1 MLELFLDF
9 GKDGVSWTSTLT
21 TSRISKNTETSTN
34 VQKSIP
40 CNFANLGE
48 ILSKSISSA
57 ISNVVMIGGF
67 VVLFSVIVSIL
78 NKTQVFEIL
87 AIPFYPI
94 CNALKINTDF
104 IPAFFSGIVELTNG
118 VKNVSLIA
126 TKYISTNVIICSFL
140 LGFGGIS
147 ILLQV
152 LGIISKTDISIKP
165 YLLGKFLQGTFSAI
179 YTYIALKYISFF
191 NLDLV
196 AVFNS
201 NQKSHPVNNNLNWIA
216 IAFCLICILFIVIK
230 YHKHAGCR
238 GRQPLQP
245 LQ

>member
-1 MLELFLDF
+1 
-9 GKDGVSWTSTLT
+9 
-21 TSRISKNTETSTN
+21 
-34 VQKSIP
+34 
-40 CNFANLGE
+40 
-48 ILSKSISSA
+48 
-57 ISNVVMIGGF
+57 MIGGF

-87 AIPFYPI
+87 SIPFYPI
-94 CNALKINTDF
+94 CNVLKINTDF

-191 NLDLV
+191 NLDLI

-201 NQKSHPVNNNLNWIA
+201 NQKSHPVNYNFNWIA

-230 YHKHAGCR
+230 YHKHAGCL

>member
-1 MLELFLDF
+1 
-9 GKDGVSWTSTLT
+9 
-21 TSRISKNTETSTN
+21 
-34 VQKSIP
+34 
-40 CNFANLGE
+40 
-48 ILSKSISSA
+48 
-57 ISNVVMIGGF
+57 MIGGF

-78 NKTQVFEIL
+78 NNTKILEVL

-104 IPAFFSGIVELTNG
+104 ITAFFSGIIELTNG

-147 ILLQV
+147 VTLQV

-165 YLLGKFLQGTFSAI
+165 YLLGKFLQGCFSAI

-201 NQKSHPVNNNLNWIA
+201 GQKCHPVNNTFNWIA
-216 IAFCLICILFIVIK
+216 IVFCLVCMGFVIK
-230 YHKHAGCR
+230 KYKKIIR
-238 GRQPLQP
+238 
-245 LQ
+245 

>member
-1 MLELFLDF
+1 
-9 GKDGVSWTSTLT
+9 
-21 TSRISKNTETSTN
+21 
-34 VQKSIP
+34 
-40 CNFANLGE
+40 
-48 ILSKSISSA
+48 
-57 ISNVVMIGGF
+57 MIGGF

-78 NKTQVFEIL
+78 NNTKVLEIL

-94 CNALKINTDF
+94 CNALKINPDF
-104 IPAFFSGIVELTNG
+104 VTAFFSGIIELTNG

-140 LGFGGIS
+140 LGFGGLS
-147 ILLQV
+147 IVLQV

-165 YLLGKFLQGTFSAI
+165 YILGKFLQGCFSAV

-201 NQKSHPVNNNLNWIA
+201 TQKSHPVNNNFNWIA
-216 IAFCLICILFIVIK
+216 IAFCLMCITMVVKK
-230 YHKHAGCR
+230 YHFKR
-238 GRQPLQP
+238 IPFNQLYNKNR
-245 LQ
+245 

>member
-1 MLELFLDF
+1 MVSVIHTPYSV
-9 GKDGVSWTSTLT
+9 GVGVPDDPYSSKQ
-21 TSRISKNTETSTN
+21 IS
-34 VQKSIP
+34 

-48 ILSKSISSA
+48 IISKSISSA

-78 NKTQVFEIL
+78 DNTRILEIL
-87 AIPFYPI
+87 SIPFYPI
-94 CNALKINTDF
+94 CNLLNIDTAF
-104 IPAFFSGIVELTNG
+104 VPAFLSGIVELTNG

-140 LGFGGIS
+140 LGFGGLS
-147 ILLQV
+147 VALQV

-165 YLLGKFLQGTFSAI
+165 YLLGKFLQGCFSAI

-196 AVFNS
+196 AVFN
-201 NQKSHPVNNNLNWIA
+201 NAEKCHPVNHNFSWIA
-216 IAFCLICILFIVIK
+216 IVFCLVCVGIVIK
-230 YHKHAGCR
+230 YKKSVNFSFENKK
-238 GRQPLQP
+238 
-245 LQ
+245 

>member
-1 MLELFLDF
+1 MSHIIGIPTNGAPTE
-9 GKDGVSWTSTLT
+9 
-21 TSRISKNTETSTN
+21 KN
-34 VQKSIP
+34 IP
-40 CNFANLGE
+40 CNFSNLGE

-78 NKTQVFEIL
+78 NETQIFEVL
-87 AIPFYPI
+87 AVPFYPI
-94 CNALKINTDF
+94 CNALNIDTNF

-118 VKNVSLIA
+118 VKNVSLIS
-126 TKYISTNVIICSFL
+126 TNYISTNIIICSFL
-140 LGFGGIS
+140 LGLGGIS

-165 YLLGKFLQGTFSAI
+165 YILGKLLQGTFSAI

-196 AVFNS
+196 AVFNNS
-201 NQKSHPVNNNLNWIA
+201 QKYYPTNYNFSWVA
-216 IAFCLICILFIVIK
+216 IAFCIICFIWIIK
-230 YHKHAGCR
+230 KRKVA
-238 GRQPLQP
+238 
-245 LQ
+245 

>member
-1 MLELFLDF
+1 MLVLFLDF
-9 GKDGVSWTSTLT
+9 GKNGSLGTPTLT
-21 TSRISKNTETSTN
+21 TSRISKNTEISTN

-78 NKTQVFEIL
+78 NNTKVLEIL
-87 AIPFYPI
+87 AVPFYPI

-104 IPAFFSGIVELTNG
+104 IPAFFSGIIELTNG

-147 ILLQV
+147 VALQV

-165 YLLGKFLQGTFSAI
+165 YLIGKILQGTFSAI

-201 NQKSHPVNNNLNWIA
+201 SQKCHPVNNNFNWIA
-216 IAFCLICILFIVIK
+216 IVFCLVCMGFVIK
-230 YHKHAGCR
+230 KYKKIIR
-238 GRQPLQP
+238 
-245 LQ
+245 